1 MTPMD
6 FEQARFNMVEQQI
19 RPWEVL
25 DQDVLNLLFTVKRE
39 DFVPAA
45 YRAIAFTDM
54 EIPLGH
60 DQFMLAPKIEAR
72 ILQEVAPKQAESAL
86 EVGTGSGYLTALLAK
101 CTKHVTSIEYFDDLS
116 QGAATR
122 LRAAKIENVTLK
134 VGDAAQSPDAFIEG
148 EAKFDVIV
156 LTGSVPVVPQAYL
169 QRLNV
174 GGRFFAV
181 IGDAPV
187 MKATLVTKTAEGQLV
202 SADIFETVVPPLVNA
217 AQPSRFDF

>member
-1 MTPMD
+1 MD

-25 DQDVLNLLFTVKRE
+25 DQQVLDLLFAVKRE

-60 DQFMLAPKIEAR
+60 EQVMMAPKIEAR
-72 ILQEVAPKQAESAL
+72 ILQEAAPKSDESVL

-101 CTKHVTSIEYFDDLS
+101 RGQRVTSIEYFEDLKN
-116 QGAATR
+116 AAAAR
-122 LRAAKIENVTLK
+122 LAAANITNVVLK
-134 VGDAAQSPDAFIEG
+134 TGDAARSPDAFIDPQE
-148 EAKFDVIV
+148 KFDVIV
-156 LTGSVPVVPQAYL
+156 LTGSVPTVPQAFL

-174 GGRFFAV
+174 AGRFFAIV
-181 IGDAPV
+181 GDAPV
-187 MKATLVTKTAEGQLV
+187 MKATLITKTAENQFV
-202 SADIFETVVPPLVNA
+202 SAEIFETVVPPLINA
-217 AQPSRFDF
+217 AQPSRFAF